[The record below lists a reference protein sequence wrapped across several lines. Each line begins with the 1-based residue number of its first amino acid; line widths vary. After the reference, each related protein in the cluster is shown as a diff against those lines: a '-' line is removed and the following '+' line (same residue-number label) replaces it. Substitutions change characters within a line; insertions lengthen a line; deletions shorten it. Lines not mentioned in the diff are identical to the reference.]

1 MMSVRPARP
10 PCRGPGLDGGHSLGP
25 VKPPAFTYHRPRSL
39 EEALDTL
46 ASLGAEGKVLAGGQS
61 LVPLMS
67 MRLAAPAHLVDVNH
81 VPGLDTVE
89 VDEAAVRVGA
99 LARHSR
105 VEHDRAAYD
114 AAPLLRQA
122 LRHVAH
128 PTIRNRGT
136 TVGSLVHAD
145 PAAEMSAVL
154 RLLDGS
160 VTLRGAEGTREVAAA
175 TSSPA
180 RWSPRC
186 GPASWPSRRP
196 SAGRRRAAAARS
208 SRWPGGTATTR
219 CAGSAPWSPCRGRPA
234 SPPRV
239 ALICVGDGPV
249 LVDLTDPPAARRV
262 DGPRTWS
269 TRAIDPEADIHA
281 SADYRRHLA
290 HVLAAARAGRRRPRA
305 GRAA

>member
-1 MMSVRPARP
+1 M
-10 PCRGPGLDGGHSLGP
+10 
-25 VKPPAFTYHRPRSL
+25 KPPAFTYHRPRSL
-39 EEALDTL
+39 DEALDTL

-89 VDEAAVRVGA
+89 VDEGAVRVGA

-175 TSSPA
+175 AFFT
-180 RWSPRC
+180 
-186 GPASWPSRRP
+186 GPMESAVRPGELAVAATFRRP
-196 SAGRRRAAAARS
+196 PAGSGSAFVEVARRRGDYAMCGVGAVVT
-208 SRWPGGTATTR
+208 PGDTGVTA
-219 CAGSAPWSPCRGRPA
+219 
-234 SPPRV
+234 RV

-249 LVDLTDPPAARRV
+249 LVELGDPADPVRVHDLV
-262 DGPRTWS
+262 DA
-269 TRAIDPEADIHA
+269 AIDPEADIHA

-290 HVLAAARAGRRRPRA
+290 HVLVRRALDQATAR

>member
-1 MMSVRPARP
+1 M
-10 PCRGPGLDGGHSLGP
+10 
-25 VKPPAFTYHRPRSL
+25 KPPAFTYHRPRSL

-160 VTLRGAEGTREVAAA
+160 VTLRDAEGTREVAAA
-175 TSSPA
+175 AFFT
-180 RWSPRC
+180 
-186 GPASWPSRRP
+186 GPMESAVRPGELAVAATFRRP
-196 SAGRRRAAAARS
+196 PAGSGSAFVEVARRHGDYAMCGVGALVT
-208 SRWPGGTATTR
+208 PGGAGVTA
-219 CAGSAPWSPCRGRPA
+219 
-234 SPPRV
+234 RV

-249 LVDLTDPPAARRV
+249 LVELGDPADPARVRDLV
-262 DGPRTWS
+262 DA
-269 TRAIDPEADIHA
+269 AIDPEADIHA

-290 HVLAAARAGRRRPRA
+290 HVLVRRALAEATAA